1 MSLDR
6 FVNKDQ
12 VSGYTPTFG
21 KTIEESI
28 STQDLFLSENEV
40 KGDFDII
47 AGLDFTPNQELH
59 IYADDNLI
67 QSSYNNFIQY
77 TNKSALLQELSA
89 LLL

>member
-28 STQDLFLSENEV
+28 STQDLFLSENEI
-40 KGDFDII
+40 KGDFDLVNR
-47 AGLDFTPNQELH
+47 LDYTNNQELH
-59 IYADDNLI
+59 INTEKKLI
-67 QSSYNNFIQY
+67 QSS
-77 TNKSALLQELSA
+77 
-89 LLL
+89 